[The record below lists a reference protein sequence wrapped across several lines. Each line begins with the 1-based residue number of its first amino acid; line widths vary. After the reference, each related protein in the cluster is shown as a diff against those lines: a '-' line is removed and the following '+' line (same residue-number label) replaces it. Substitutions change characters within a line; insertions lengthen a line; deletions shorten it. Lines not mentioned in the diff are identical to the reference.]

1 MEVSLLWECKWS
13 KIPRWSTSRYTRTY
27 GVFGLSITD
36 NPASKEYRQAREMAL
51 MAVWGK
57 LEDDFAAGDE
67 DAAQWKP
74 KEAVP
79 INGRWLVCAD
89 KKGA

>member
-1 MEVSLLWECKWS
+1 MDVSLLWECKWS
-13 KIPRWSTSRYTRTY
+13 QPPKWSTSRYTRTY
-27 GVFGLSITD
+27 GVYGLSIT
-36 NPASKEYRQAREMAL
+36 AKLWSKEYRQAREMAL
-51 MAVWGK
+51 MAVWDK

-79 INGRWLVCAD
+79 INGRWLVRAVNLCR
-89 KKGA
+89 